1 MRHHTSVVAVAAVL
15 LLAGQRPA
23 SSQPPSRFVL
33 ACAMDPAGTPMA
45 GLTEDDFLVRE
56 AGERR
61 EILSVAP
68 AHYPI
73 AVLVDTSSFAR
84 PVFIQLRNAVV
95 RFLGALSGR
104 ETAIY
109 TFGDQALRVVD
120 FTSAVGVLQQ
130 KAGGLFAEPQGQT
143 HTADAIIRS
152 ATDLKKRGSPIGMI
166 VVISAGGIDRSSRM
180 PAVVEEAVVASR
192 AVVNVIDMRMAT
204 ISAPANRPGGVA
216 PAVDNSMVTFAAER
230 LLRDLTE
237 RTLGHYERI
246 FSASGFDEALNA
258 LRRQVEAEVVVEYAV
273 PAGSTA
279 RSLEVGTTVPGAAVR
294 GVGLDRMPR

>member
-1 MRHHTSVVAVAAVL
+1 MRRHTLIVAFAAVL
-15 LLAGQRPA
+15 LLAVGQPA
-23 SSQPPSRFVL
+23 SSQPHTRFVL
-33 ACAMDPAGTPMA
+33 ACVMDPAGTPMT
-45 GLTEDDFLVRE
+45 GLIEDDFVVRE

-61 EILSVAP
+61 EILGVAP

-84 PVFIQLRNAVV
+84 PVFIQLRNALV

-104 ETAIY
+104 EAALY
-109 TFGDQALRVVD
+109 TFGDVALRVLD

-143 HTADAIIRS
+143 HAADAIIRS
-152 ATDLKKRGSPIGMI
+152 ATDLKKRGSAIGMI
-166 VVISAGGIDRSSRM
+166 LVLSAGGIDRSSRM
-180 PAVVEEAVVASR
+180 PAVVEQAVVGSR

-204 ISAPANRPGGVA
+204 ISAPANRPGSLA
-216 PAVDNSMVTFAAER
+216 PAVDNSMVSFAAER

-237 RTLGHYERI
+237 RTLGRYDRI
-246 FSASGFDEALNA
+246 FSGSGFDEALNA

-273 PAGSTA
+273 PAGSVA
-279 RSLEVGTTVPGAAVR
+279 RSLEVGTKVPGATVR
-294 GVGLDRMPR
+294 GVGLDRTPR